1 MKKILF
7 AIVVIAVLIVG
18 ILAFVPPPPPA
29 PAVESQEAP
38 DGAFGRLTRWAGIAV
53 GATGDVLE
61 AMLNSAE
68 EIDERFDVVEADVRQ
83 IRDDV
88 STIRGDVSYI
98 RGWIDGQRDAE
109 RQQDAP

>member
-18 ILAFVPPPPPA
+18 VLAFVPPPPA
-29 PAVESQEAP
+29 AEIQEGP

-61 AMLNSAE
+61 AMLNNAE
-68 EIDERFDVVEADVRQ
+68 EIDERFDAVEADVRQ
-83 IRDDV
+83 IRD
-88 STIRGDVSYI
+88 DVSYI

-109 RQQDAP
+109 QPE